1 MCGCGAF
8 NWIAVAIL
16 GYLLPLNS
24 ANALEGPALDA
35 AQGPTFSTGVRLTSA
50 EVIALRPFD
59 AARFGSLAY
68 VDSKTGAPSL
78 DRHFLDSIKKIGA
91 FRAVRDADGLKA
103 LAIEKAPGEL
113 IGDLDPSALQRLSR
127 TIGPFAVIEPR
138 VRFLGGYSYE
148 ASIRV
153 IDPEANKVMF
163 LARHKATNWI
173 GLGGPLFNPLLNAL
187 SDWCHGVPAAS
198 ANN

>member
-1 MCGCGAF
+1 MFGCGAF
-8 NWIAVAIL
+8 NWVAVAIL
-16 GYLLPLNS
+16 GCLLPLNS
-24 ANALEGPALDA
+24 ANALQGPALGA
-35 AQGPTFSTGVRLTSA
+35 AQGATFSTGVRLTSA

-59 AARFGSLAY
+59 AARFGNLAY
-68 VDSKTGAPSL
+68 VDSQAGAPSL
-78 DRHFLDSIKKIGA
+78 DRLFLESIERIGV

-103 LAIEKAPGEL
+103 LAIEKTPSEP
-113 IGDLDPSALQRLSR
+113 IGDLNLSGLQRMSR

-153 IDPEANKVMF
+153 IDPETNKVMF

-187 SDWCHGVPAAS
+187 SEWCHGVPAS
-198 ANN
+198 AAKN